1 MRRRRGSWDGRAR
14 RFNGCFMTVG
24 CGGRAPGR
32 WLMSDRWPNTSNH
45 RRRPI
50 AGRGRQR
57 IATSG
62 EAASAY
68 EQKAPPGRGGM
79 GGARRG
85 VGIAQPVQLRLNP
98 NLLSGAISP
107 GRTSITPWAWPVGC
121 ADRSGFGQ
129 YQPGDSCNPRSASKP
144 TCMPPR
150 DYAGATP
157 AGGDKIETG
166 GSENY
171 EALHDKHGA
180 WSVRFTGTLVWNN
193 DGCMERCTLLDDRR
207 GVLGAATVGGKA

>member
-1 MRRRRGSWDGRAR
+1 
-14 RFNGCFMTVG
+14 
-24 CGGRAPGR
+24 
-32 WLMSDRWPNTSNH
+32 
-45 RRRPI
+45 
-50 AGRGRQR
+50 
-57 IATSG
+57 
-62 EAASAY
+62 
-68 EQKAPPGRGGM
+68 M

-129 YQPGDSCNPRSASKP
+129 YKPGNPFNPRSASKP
-144 TCMPPR
+144 TYMPPR
-150 DYAGATP
+150 DNAGATP

-171 EALHDKHGA
+171 EAWPDKHGA
-180 WSVRFTGTLVWNN
+180 WSVRFTGTLVWSN
-193 DGCMERCTLLDDRR
+193 DGFMERGTLLGDRR
-207 GVLGAATVGGKA
+207 GVLGATTVGGKTR